1 MNTRKGFTLIEV
13 LVVVL
18 IIGILTSLA
27 LPQYVRMVNK
37 SRLAAVWQPMRML
50 QKAAMVCITE
60 GKLSGNGVASL
71 TDIASLDCM
80 NGMAGKGGFEEG
92 GVAKGLEVHP
102 KFNGISNVGGWD
114 YYLSESGTIALG
126 EADVFLIGITRN
138 GIYWCASLNKGDCE
152 KLDFTAKAEDDFV
165 AKYMKDMDG
174 RVPSPVYRDR
184 KRD

>member
-50 QKAAMVCITE
+50 QKAAMVCITDGQVPQGLDLNE
-60 GKLSGNGVASL
+60 LKE
-71 TDIASLDCM
+71 LDCM
-80 NGMAGKGGFEEG
+80 NGIPSESLA
-92 GVAKGLEVHP
+92 VRP
-102 KFNGISNVGGWD
+102 QFNGIQSPTRWD
-114 YYLSESGTIALG
+114 YHIWPTGTVGLG
-126 EADVFLIGITRN
+126 YSDEFFIGITRN
-138 GIYWCASLNKGDCE
+138 GIYWCADKNQKDCE
-152 KLDFTAKAEDDFV
+152 KLNFTETPETGFRD
-165 AKYMKDMDG
+165 KYFRDG
-174 RVPSPVYRDR
+174 DITLPTNIYRER